1 MSEIS
6 NVVRKIVRAPNHLGD
21 LVMAL
26 PALRAAQPAAVLAP
40 PALVSLCELAGFPT
54 LPATTPFQ
62 TARTLRQ
69 HRFERGILLTPSFST
84 ALSLWLG
91 GVRER
96 RGTKTDNRGMLLTSK
111 VDAALL
117 ASTHRASVY
126 WLLTTGELPAARP
139 VPELSVP
146 TALQQAFLQLLP
158 DHRPAARTIG
168 IFPGSNAPARRWP
181 AARFREVAFA
191 LAKEARVIVFGGPD
205 ERELTAEVAGDVAID
220 LGGRT
225 TLPLL
230 AAGLAACDVVIS
242 NDSGPLHLAAAVGTR
257 TVSLWGAGDPARTG
271 PPPGHVVLRDERL
284 PCLECVKNQCPRS
297 GRGYILPEAH
307 MECMQLIEAAD
318 VLASVNI

>member
-1 MSEIS
+1 MA
-6 NVVRKIVRAPNHLGD
+6 RKTTVIRTPNHLGD

-26 PALRAAQPAAVLAP
+26 PAMQAAQPDAVLAP
-40 PALVSLCELAGFPT
+40 PALTALCELAGFQT
-54 LPATTPFQ
+54 LPATSPFQ

-69 HRFERGILLTPSFST
+69 HHFERGILLTPSFST

-91 GVRER
+91 GVGER
-96 RGTKTDNRGMLLTSK
+96 RGTNTDNRGLLLTSK

-117 ASTHRASVY
+117 AHTHRASVY
-126 WLLTTGELPAARP
+126 WLLATGDLPQTRP
-139 VPELSVP
+139 LPQLSIP
-146 TALQQAFLQLLP
+146 AALQQAFLQLLP
-158 DHRPAARTIG
+158 DNRPASRTIG

-181 AARFREVAFA
+181 AARFRTVAAA
-191 LAKEARVIVFGGPD
+191 LAKDARVIVFGGPD
-205 ERELTAEVAGDVAID
+205 ERALTAEVAGDVAID

-271 PPPGHVVLRDERL
+271 PPAGHVVLRDERL